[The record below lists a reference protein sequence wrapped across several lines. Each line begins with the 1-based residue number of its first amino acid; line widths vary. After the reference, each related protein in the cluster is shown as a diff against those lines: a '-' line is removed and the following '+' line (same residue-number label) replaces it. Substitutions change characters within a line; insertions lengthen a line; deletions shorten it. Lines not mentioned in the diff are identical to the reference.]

1 MARIEKTARGYRVV
15 AEDGTK
21 TGNQLTLTE
30 ANRIMTQ
37 WVLIEAKKGDAE

>member
-30 ANRIMTQ
+30 ANRIMVQ
-37 WVLIEAKKGDAE
+37 WVLIEARKQEGK